1 MFPFTVIRR
10 AFAANLH
17 KVSATS
23 GEQAALEAAGIHE
36 PTIQHY
42 LAWRR
47 SMVVMVVLAT
57 ILSAS
62 LTTFRAL
69 TGSDDQSP
77 FSAVTERLLE
87 EAGESPLAVRES
99 DDSDESD
106 RSRDAEPRT
115 DKAILKNA
123 HVQAAAAL
131 AGLQAEAEQR
141 TNAFG
146 RFADGVHLASLYA
159 TPLAALA
166 ALYWW
171 PRFKLTF
178 RILAVGWAFAFFAP
192 MLVALCPWSW
202 WGYVEPNVRPGK
214 YGPQHYRA
222 MAEGILEGAEY
233 LIALLPTVLSLIPGV
248 QRACLRVKTL
258 LPESILP
265 GWFLV
270 SAGPLYALFLL
281 VIFVV
286 VNQIAS
292 NPLFLA
298 GMSLLVVAPLVYVVR
313 ADVFTTP
320 LTSDEA
326 YRGMRRAQRIVSG
339 MTAMGCIVLVIYLT
353 TCDVLGI
360 HLVGLD
366 ERTSLLRP
374 IDLVDYSLEFVGRLL
389 FMTVL
394 GADLFMRM
402 NLAAWKSLG
411 QFMRSGKAEDYD
423 RTMHAMQQIAT
434 GWDR

>member
-23 GEQAALEAAGIHE
+23 GEQLTLEAAGIHE

-69 TGSDDQSP
+69 TESGDRSP

-87 EAGESPLAVRES
+87 EAGESPLAVPEP
-99 DDSDESD
+99 DDSDESGVSHD
-106 RSRDAEPRT
+106 DAPRT
-115 DKAILKNA
+115 DKAPVKAPRLN
-123 HVQAAAAL
+123 AAAAL
-131 AGLQAEAEQR
+131 AELQGEAEQR
-141 TNAFG
+141 TTAFG
-146 RFADGVHLASLYA
+146 RFADAVHLASLYA
-159 TPLAALA
+159 APLAALA
-166 ALYWW
+166 ALCWW
-171 PRFKLTF
+171 TRFKLTS
-178 RILAVGWAFAFFAP
+178 RILAVGWAFAFFVP
-192 MLVALCPWSW
+192 MLIALCPWSW
-202 WGYVEPNVRPGK
+202 WGYVEPKVSPGK

-222 MAEGILEGAEY
+222 MVEGILEGAEY

-270 SAGPLYALFLL
+270 AAGPLYALFLL

-286 VNQIAS
+286 INQIAS
-292 NPLFLA
+292 NPLFLV
-298 GMSLLVVAPLVYVVR
+298 GMSLLLAAPLVYVIR

-326 YRGMRRAQRIVSG
+326 YRGMRRAQWIVGG

-360 HLVGLD
+360 HLIGLD
-366 ERTSLLRP
+366 EKTSLLRP

-402 NLAAWKSLG
+402 NLAAWKSFG
-411 QFMRSGKAEDYD
+411 QFMQSGKTEDYD
-423 RTMHAMQQIAT
+423 RVMHSMQQISQ
-434 GWDR
+434 